1 MAVSYHDRPFR
12 FFDLPREIRNDIY
25 TRMTSFYDDF
35 SMITLGPKGRLPN
48 YIGKP
53 SDHRAGLY
61 KRYQEFV
68 SLFTISRQFRDEA
81 LPIFWQGNEFDVSF
95 EEFNVASKPELPE
108 PLDQVNT
115 VLGFIPLSGK
125 MYITRI
131 RVRVLCTVFVKK
143 PGGSQKNAEY
153 DTDLGVT
160 IEALLEMMPKLQ
172 RLDISFF
179 CEFERKNY
187 PGRETTTAVLEGA
200 AGSLLEFLYPIQ
212 ILEAIDPT
220 PPMIDIGGNV
230 AGRPVRAAKEQGTRV

>member
-25 TRMTSFYDDF
+25 TRITSFYDDF
-35 SMITLGPKGRLPN
+35 SMITLCPKGRLPN
-48 YIGKP
+48 WMCKP

-61 KRYQEFV
+61 KRYQDLV

-81 LPIFWQGNEFDVSF
+81 LPIFWQVNDFDVSK
-95 EEFNVASKPELPE
+95 EINVASKPELPK

-115 VLGFIPLSGK
+115 ELGFIPLSGK
-125 MYITRI
+125 MHITRI

-160 IEALLEMMPKLQ
+160 IRALLEMMPKLQ

-187 PGRETTTAVLEGA
+187 PGWETTTAVLEGA

-212 ILEAIDPT
+212 TLEAIDP
-220 PPMIDIGGNV
+220 PMPMKYIGGSV

>member
-1 MAVSYHDRPFR
+1 MPVSYHDRPFR
-12 FFDLPREIRNDIY
+12 FFDLPREIRNDIH
-25 TRMTSFYDDF
+25 TRMTSFYDDS
-35 SMITLGPKGRLPN
+35 SMIVLVPKGRLPN
-48 YIGKP
+48 WMGKP
-53 SDHRAGLY
+53 SDHRCGLY

-81 LPIFWQGNEFDVSF
+81 LPIFWQVNEFDVSF
-95 EEFNVASKPELPE
+95 NIINAASKPELPE
-108 PLDQVNT
+108 ALDQVNA

-131 RVRVLCTVFVKK
+131 SVRALCTVFVKK

-179 CEFERKNY
+179 CEFERDNY
-187 PGRETTTAVLEGA
+187 PGRETTTAVFEGA
-200 AGSLLEFLYPIQ
+200 AGNHLEFLSSLQ
-212 ILEAIDPT
+212 VLELKDPL
-220 PPMIDIGGNV
+220 MNIGGSV